1 MFVSHK
7 DNTKCNINPN
17 LKPNTNSLFL
27 SHWQFP
33 SSQSYSEPDKA
44 QHDLF
49 CNSCSQDHCLNH
61 NNSSNT
67 KRTNAMKLRQY
78 ALNTTKK
85 TFHCASII
93 LIHVSI
99 FNVTFNHYICTSLH
113 LYTALHLLYCK
124 LVHLSFVKSTDL
136 DLTPLMLSVL
146 LTSVGDPSAS
156 SKSSSVNLS

>member
-1 MFVSHK
+1 MCVPHK
-7 DNTKCNINPN
+7 DNTKCNTNPY
-17 LKPNTNSLFL
+17 LKPNTNSLSL

-78 ALNTTKK
+78 ASNTTKK

-93 LIHVSI
+93 LIHV
-99 FNVTFNHYICTSLH
+99 FL
-113 LYTALHLLYCK
+113 ALHLTAKYAQVCTYIL
-124 LVHLSFVKSTDL
+124 
-136 DLTPLMLSVL
+136 LSVYFI
-146 LTSVGDPSAS
+146 
-156 SKSSSVNLS
+156 VNSCICHL